1 MLLEMYKLKDRHY
14 YETKKRLVYA
24 QQWVK
29 GFLET
34 EKQITISD
42 KVAQAMA
49 TEAPLIFKLSQLVM
63 LPTICLSYMKKILI
77 WRSFKKC
84 KKEIQLLRKE
94 LEKYE

>member
-1 MLLEMYKLKDRHY
+1 MYKLKDYHY
-14 YETKKRLVYA
+14 YKTKKRLNHA
-24 QQWVK
+24 QEWVE

-42 KVAQAMA
+42 KVTQAMA
-49 TEAPLIFKLSQLVM
+49 TESPLTFKLSQLIM
-63 LPTICLSYMKKILI
+63 LPTIFLSYIKKILV

>member
-1 MLLEMYKLKDRHY
+1 MYKFKDQHY
-14 YETKKRLVYA
+14 YKTKKRLDHA
-24 QQWVK
+24 QEWIN

-34 EKQITISD
+34 EKQIAISE
-42 KVAQAMA
+42 KVSQAMA
-49 TEAPLIFKLSQLVM
+49 SEAPLTFKLAQILM
-63 LPTICLSYMKKILI
+63 LPTLCLSYIKKILV

>member
-1 MLLEMYKLKDRHY
+1 MYKFKDRHY
-14 YETKKRLVYA
+14 YETKKRLEHA
-24 QQWVK
+24 QSWVK

-34 EKQITISD
+34 ENQIALSD
-42 KVAQAMA
+42 KVSQAMA
-49 TEAPLIFKLSQLVM
+49 SEAPLTFKLAQILM
-63 LPTICLSYMKKILI
+63 LPTLCLSYIKKFLV

>member
-1 MLLEMYKLKDRHY
+1 MYKFKDQHY
-14 YETKKRLVYA
+14 YKTKKRLVRA
-24 QQWVK
+24 QEWIN

-34 EKQITISD
+34 EKQIALSD
-42 KVAQAMA
+42 KVSQAMA
-49 TEAPLIFKLSQLVM
+49 SEAPLTFKLAQILM
-63 LPTICLSYMKKILI
+63 LPTLCLSYIKKILV

>member
-1 MLLEMYKLKDRHY
+1 MYKFKDRHY
-14 YETKKRLVYA
+14 YKTKKRLVDA
-24 QQWVK
+24 QQWVE

-42 KVAQAMA
+42 RVTQEMA
-49 TEAPLIFKLSQLVM
+49 AEAPITFKLSQLIM
-63 LPTICLSYMKKILI
+63 LPTICLSYIKKILI

>member
-1 MLLEMYKLKDRHY
+1 MYKFKDQHY
-14 YETKKRLVYA
+14 YKTKKRLVRA
-24 QQWVK
+24 QEWIN

-34 EKQITISD
+34 EKQIAISD
-42 KVAQAMA
+42 KVSQAMA
-49 TEAPLIFKLSQLVM
+49 SEAPLTFKLAQILM
-63 LPTICLSYMKKILI
+63 LPTLCLSYIKKFLV

>member
-1 MLLEMYKLKDRHY
+1 MYKFKDRHY
-14 YETKKRLVYA
+14 YRTKKRLDYA
-24 QQWVK
+24 QEWID

-34 EKQITISD
+34 EKQIAISERLTYEI
-42 KVAQAMA
+42 AS
-49 TEAPLIFKLSQLVM
+49 EAPLVFKMAQLVM
-63 LPTICLSYMKKILI
+63 LPTICLSYLKKFLV

>member
-1 MLLEMYKLKDRHY
+1 MLLEMYKFKDRHY
-14 YETKKRLVYA
+14 YETKKRLIDA
-24 QQWVK
+24 QEWVK

-42 KVAQAMA
+42 KVTQEMA
-49 TEAPLIFKLSQLVM
+49 TKAPLTFKLSQLIM
-63 LPTICLSYMKKILI
+63 LPTICLSYIKKILI

>member
-1 MLLEMYKLKDRHY
+1 MYKFKDQHY
-14 YETKKRLVYA
+14 YKTKKRLVRA
-24 QQWVK
+24 QEWIN

-34 EKQITISD
+34 EKQIAISD
-42 KVAQAMA
+42 KVSQAMA
-49 TEAPLIFKLSQLVM
+49 SEAPLTFKLAQILM
-63 LPTICLSYMKKILI
+63 LPTLCLSYIKKILV

>member
-1 MLLEMYKLKDRHY
+1 MYKFKDRHY
-14 YETKKRLVYA
+14 YKTKKRLDHA
-24 QQWVK
+24 QEWVN

-34 EKQITISD
+34 EKQIALSD
-42 KVAQAMA
+42 KVSQAMA
-49 TEAPLIFKLSQLVM
+49 SEAPLTFKLAQILM
-63 LPTICLSYMKKILI
+63 LPTLCLSYIKKFLV

>member
-1 MLLEMYKLKDRHY
+1 MKRMYKFKDRHY
-14 YETKKRLVYA
+14 YKTRKRLEHA
-24 QQWVK
+24 EKWIK

-34 EKQITISD
+34 ERQIAISER
-42 KVAQAMA
+42 VTQAMGE
-49 TEAPLIFKLSQLVM
+49 EAPITFKLAQIVM
-63 LPTICLSYMKKILI
+63 LPTICLSYIKKILV

>member
-1 MLLEMYKLKDRHY
+1 MYKFKDRHY
-14 YETKKRLVYA
+14 YKTKKRLVHA
-24 QQWVK
+24 QEWIN

-34 EKQITISD
+34 EKQIAISE
-42 KVAQAMA
+42 KVTHELAS
-49 TEAPLIFKLSQLVM
+49 EAPLVFRMAQLIM
-63 LPTICLSYMKKILI
+63 LPTICLSYLKKILV

>member
-1 MLLEMYKLKDRHY
+1 MYKFKNRHY
-14 YETKKRLVYA
+14 YETKKRLEHA
-24 QQWVK
+24 QSWVK

-34 EKQITISD
+34 EKQIAISD
-42 KVAQAMA
+42 KVSQAMA
-49 TEAPLIFKLSQLVM
+49 SEAPLTFKLAQILM
-63 LPTICLSYMKKILI
+63 LPTLCLSYIKKFLV

>member
-1 MLLEMYKLKDRHY
+1 MYKFKDQHY
-14 YETKKRLVYA
+14 YKIKKRLVRA
-24 QQWVK
+24 QEWIN

-34 EKQITISD
+34 EKQIAISD
-42 KVAQAMA
+42 KVSQAMA
-49 TEAPLIFKLSQLVM
+49 SEAPLTFKLAQILM
-63 LPTICLSYMKKILI
+63 LPTLCLSYIKKILV

>member
-1 MLLEMYKLKDRHY
+1 MYKFKDRHY
-14 YETKKRLVYA
+14 YETKKRLDHA
-24 QQWVK
+24 KSWVK

-34 EKQITISD
+34 EKQLVLSD
-42 KVAQAMA
+42 KVTQAMA
-49 TEAPLIFKLSQLVM
+49 TDAPFTFKLAQLVM
-63 LPTICLSYMKKILI
+63 LPTICLSYVKKILV

>member
-1 MLLEMYKLKDRHY
+1 MYKFKDRHY
-14 YETKKRLVYA
+14 YETKKRLIDA
-24 QQWVK
+24 QDWVK

-34 EKQITISD
+34 EKQIAISER
-42 KVAQAMA
+42 VTHEMA
-49 TEAPLIFKLSQLVM
+49 SEAPLVYRMAQLVM
-63 LPTICLSYMKKILI
+63 LPTICLTYLRKILV

>member
-1 MLLEMYKLKDRHY
+1 MYKLKDYHY
-14 YETKKRLVYA
+14 YKTKKRLVHA
-24 QQWVK
+24 QEWIN

-34 EKQITISD
+34 EKQIAISD
-42 KVAQAMA
+42 KVTQELASETPITFQLA
-49 TEAPLIFKLSQLVM
+49 KLVM
-63 LPTICLSYMKKILI
+63 LPTIFLSYIKKILV

>member
-1 MLLEMYKLKDRHY
+1 MLSEMYKIKDRHY
-14 YETKKRLVYA
+14 YETKKRLVDA

-42 KVAQAMA
+42 KVTQAMA
-49 TEAPLIFKLSQLVM
+49 TEAPITFRFAQLVM
-63 LPTICLSYMKKILI
+63 LPTICLSYLKKILV

-84 KKEIQLLRKE
+84 KKEIQLLIKE
-94 LEKYE
+94 LKRYE

>member
-1 MLLEMYKLKDRHY
+1 MYKFKDRHY
-14 YETKKRLVYA
+14 YETKKRLIDA
-24 QQWVK
+24 QDWVK

-34 EKQITISD
+34 EKQIIISD
-42 KVAQAMA
+42 KVTQELASETPITFQLA
-49 TEAPLIFKLSQLVM
+49 KLVM
-63 LPTICLSYMKKILI
+63 LPTVCLSYIKKILV

>member
-1 MLLEMYKLKDRHY
+1 MYKFKDQHY
-14 YETKKRLVYA
+14 YKTKKRLDHA
-24 QQWVK
+24 QEWIN

-34 EKQITISD
+34 EKQIAISD
-42 KVAQAMA
+42 KVSQAMA
-49 TEAPLIFKLSQLVM
+49 SEAPLTFKLAQILM
-63 LPTICLSYMKKILI
+63 LPTLCLSYIKKILV